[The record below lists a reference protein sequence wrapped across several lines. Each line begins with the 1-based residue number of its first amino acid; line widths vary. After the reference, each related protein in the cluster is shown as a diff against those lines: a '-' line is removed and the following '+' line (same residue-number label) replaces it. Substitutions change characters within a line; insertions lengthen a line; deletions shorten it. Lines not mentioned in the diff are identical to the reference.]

1 MSRKIISSL
10 ILVVIVTVLAR
21 GALARTSIVPGL
33 GSDEFAGSSVTS
45 PLVGQTW
52 IKLGGPLGGLGYDIR
67 MRPDNPDI
75 MYATDAWAGIHMSTD
90 GGRTWASINN
100 GIDARTGPSGDAVP
114 VFCATIDPNNH
125 DIVWVGTQNSR
136 GIYRSEDGG
145 NTWEKR
151 TAGIV
156 EDNGITIR
164 GIAVEPGN
172 SNVVYAAAEISGFV
186 WAGRNMLGR
195 EFDRTKGVVYKSTD
209 AGKHWQAVWRGDNL
223 ARYVLINP
231 DYVNTIYVSTG
242 IFDREAAN
250 SDPATNTP
258 GGVGILKST
267 DGGKT
272 WFQVNNGLDNLY
284 IGTLVMHPENPDIL
298 LAGAGNNAY
307 RDGGG
312 IYLTVDS
319 GEHWEYMDGKHITS
333 VEFAAGNP
341 DVAYASSGE
350 DKFYRS
356 DDGGYN
362 WQAYER
368 PGGKGW
374 GPEGIR
380 PGFPIDFQV
389 DPRDVNRIFVNNY
402 GGGNLLSE
410 DGGQTW
416 ASASKGYTGAQLH
429 SLAVDPSDA
438 RYIYTIGRSGPFR
451 SVNGGRDWQG
461 IAFPPALFAEW
472 NAVAMNPEDPWEV
485 LIADEFEGS
494 LFHSRDG
501 GGTWVLVFQQPLAG
515 GGPSN
520 RHGFKAIAY
529 APSDP
534 QVVYAGMRKGRR
546 SINGD
551 FPPEPSFGVY
561 RSTDGGLTWHERN
574 DSHTASRNINV
585 LAVDPRD
592 PNTVYAATFKGGVFK
607 SSNGGQT
614 WQPVNQGLRVLDVRT
629 LVIDP
634 QNPEVLYAG
643 VENGGVYKSVNGG
656 EHWQRSN
663 NGLDPQAAIRAIV
676 VDPADP
682 TTLYAADFHTGV
694 YHSENG
700 GQLWTRINEGL
711 STRAVKALA
720 VSSDGKV
727 LYAATEGEGV
737 FRLGEPPPGTAPA
750 PTPTPKPPET
760 VPPTTVP
767 EDLILPET
775 EAEVVFLEDFEGGIQ
790 NWSLGEGWQLEK
802 VGVNAV
808 LEGRGHQW
816 VRLRDR
822 SWDNYVVG
830 VEFKLVQGGIH
841 FNYRWNEDA
850 GGLRR
855 YFIGTGSDSLYL
867 RKQIGQE
874 FYELATV
881 QLKLSEGWHRI
892 EVRGQEDVINISLDG
907 RLLIAYRDEKPILSG
922 GIAFE
927 TLDDSV
933 CLIDEVEIRQAKAPT
948 GEEEIP
954 KEIEPEPPAMSPPP
968 AEPEDKEMPVEQ
980 PETTKPPATERP
992 TAMGDSII
1000 KFMPYLV
1007 GTVVFMAAAG
1017 WGLWRWRSRRRR

>member
-1 MSRKIISSL
+1 MSRKIISTL

-21 GALARTSIVPGL
+21 GALARTSIIPGL

-45 PLVGQTW
+45 PLAGQTW
-52 IKLGGPLGGLGYDIR
+52 TKLGGPQGGLGYDIR

-75 MYATDAWAGIHMSTD
+75 MFVTDAWAGVHRSAD
-90 GGRTWASINN
+90 GGLNWININ
-100 GIDARTGPSGDAVP
+100 EGITTRAGPSGDAVP
-114 VFCATIDPNNH
+114 VFCTAIDPNNH
-125 DIVWVGTQNSR
+125 DIVWVGTQNAR

-156 EDNGITIR
+156 EDTGITIR

-172 SNVVYAAAEISGFV
+172 SNVVYAAAEISSFH
-186 WAGRNMLGR
+186 WAGRNILGR
-195 EFDRTKGVVYKSTD
+195 EFDLTKGVVYKTTD
-209 AGKHWQAVWRGDNL
+209 GGERWDAIWRGDNL
-223 ARYVLINP
+223 ARYVWIDP
-231 DYVNTIYVSTG
+231 RDTDVIYVSTG

-250 SDPATNTP
+250 SDPAANTP

-284 IGTLVMHPENPDIL
+284 IGTLFMHPENPDIL

-319 GEHWEYMDGKHITS
+319 GEHWEHMDGRHITS

-356 DDGGYN
+356 DDGGYI
-362 WQAYER
+362 WQAYQR

-416 ASASKGYTGAQLH
+416 RSASKGYTGAQLH
-429 SLAVDPSDA
+429 DIVVAPNAPALV
-438 RYIYTIGRSGPFR
+438 YTIGRSGPFR
-451 SVNGGRDWQG
+451 SVNGGGDWQG
-461 IAFPPALFAEW
+461 IAFPPAMFAEW
-472 NAVAMNPEDPWEV
+472 NAVAMNPENPWEV

-494 LFHSRDG
+494 LLRSRDG
-501 GGTWVLVFQQPLAG
+501 GDTWALVFQHPLAKG

-520 RHGFKAIAY
+520 RYGFKAIAY

-585 LAVDPRD
+585 LIVDPRD

-607 SSNGGQT
+607 SIDGGKS
-614 WQPVNQGLRVLDVRT
+614 WQPISQGLRILDVRA

-656 EHWQRSN
+656 EHWQRSS

-682 TTLYAADFHTGV
+682 TTLYAADFRTGV

-727 LYAATEGEGV
+727 VYAATEGEGV
-737 FRLGEPPPGTAPA
+737 FRLGEPPEVVAP
-750 PTPTPKPPET
+750 
-760 VPPTTVP
+760 PPTTP
-767 EDLILPET
+767 P
-775 EAEVVFLEDFEGGIQ
+775 
-790 NWSLGEGWQLEK
+790 
-802 VGVNAV
+802 
-808 LEGRGHQW
+808 
-816 VRLRDR
+816 
-822 SWDNYVVG
+822 
-830 VEFKLVQGGIH
+830 
-841 FNYRWNEDA
+841 
-850 GGLRR
+850 
-855 YFIGTGSDSLYL
+855 
-867 RKQIGQE
+867 
-874 FYELATV
+874 AT
-881 QLKLSEGWHRI
+881 QPPAI
-892 EVRGQEDVINISLDG
+892 ITPPTNQPPVIATP
-907 RLLIAYRDEKPILSG
+907 RA
-922 GIAFE
+922 
-927 TLDDSV
+927 
-933 CLIDEVEIRQAKAPT
+933 
-948 GEEEIP
+948 
-954 KEIEPEPPAMSPPP
+954 PEPPATSPPP

-980 PETTKPPATERP
+980 PETTKPPTTERP

-1000 KFMPYLV
+1000 KFLPYLV
-1007 GTVVFMAAAG
+1007 GTVVFMAVAG
-1017 WGLWRWRSRRRR
+1017 WGLWRWRSRRKAVK